1 MRNTL
6 FWVGVSISLT
16 LALAFSLTTREPRTC
31 QQEYTAGYRQGI
43 VETTTMFEEAAR

>member
-1 MRNTL
+1 MRSTL

-16 LALAFSLTTREPRTC
+16 LALAFSLATREVRTC

-43 VETTTMFEEAAR
+43 IETTSMFEEAAQ